1 MGLEASSFISGL
13 TPSWPIS
20 GDPKSQ
26 GDDHIRLIKSVLQST
41 FPNASK
47 ALYFPSCPIL
57 TAGTTLT
64 AAHQNATVFL
74 STTTIA
80 YTIGLPALAA
90 GDAGWTVRMLKYTTD
105 ANYVHVVPPSGVIY
119 CQAGSVNLV
128 RIGQVCKPATFVW
141 TGSAWFCTK
150 DDGPIG
156 ETICFDG
163 ATVLPGYLVLDGTTF
178 DNSTFTELYLALG
191 TNVLR
196 DKRGRVDAGVD
207 TATGRLSNAMTGV
220 NGLGGTG
227 GLDYHY
233 LTAAQIPG
241 HYHGISLVT
250 GTDYPDHTHGYTAPG
265 GNVHQDGTQSA
276 TVYFPPTNTQTGGA
290 SARHQHN
297 VNGNTDNG
305 PTLGSS
311 WHPNVQPTIITQ
323 KLIRAC

>member
-1 MGLEASSFISGL
+1 MLPVKFIWS
-13 TPSWPIS
+13 
-20 GDPKSQ
+20 
-26 GDDHIRLIKSVLQST
+26 
-41 FPNASK
+41 
-47 ALYFPSCPIL
+47 
-57 TAGTTLT
+57 
-64 AAHQNATVFL
+64 
-74 STTTIA
+74 
-80 YTIGLPALAA
+80 
-90 GDAGWTVRMLKYTTD
+90 
-105 ANYVHVVPPSGVIY
+105 
-119 CQAGSVNLV
+119 
-128 RIGQVCKPATFVW
+128 
-141 TGSAWFCTK
+141 GSAWFSIRSGPMIGSTINF
-150 DDGPIG
+150 DGP
-156 ETICFDG
+156 T
-163 ATVLPGYLVLDGTTF
+163 LPPGFLVLDGTAILAMY
-178 DNSTFTELYLALG
+178 TELVLAVG
-191 TNVLR
+191 STLR
-196 DKRGRVDAGVD
+196 DKRGRVEAGVD
-207 TATGRLSNAMTGV
+207 TATGRLANAMTG
-220 NGLGGTG
+220 NNALGGTG